1 MNRETHYGRKLFT
14 TVAFLPTDTNFAN
27 GEISIRRK
35 DNLANLS
42 YKEAR
47 EYLKE
52 DYILDKITKTE
63 YAQSLRQLR
72 FLWRT
77 KKLTGK

>member
-1 MNRETHYGRKLFT
+1 MERETHYGKKIIT

-27 GEISIRRK
+27 GEISIRRR
-35 DNLANLS
+35 DNLANIS
-42 YKEAR
+42 YREAR

-52 DYILDKITKTE
+52 DYMLDKITKAE
-63 YAQSLRQLR
+63 YALSLRQLR

>member
-1 MNRETHYGRKLFT
+1 MERETHYSRKLT
-14 TVAFLPTDTNFAN
+14 YTVAFLPTDTNFAN
-27 GEISIRRK
+27 GEISIRRR

-52 DYILDKITKTE
+52 DYMLDKITKAE
-63 YAQSLRQLR
+63 YALSLKQLR

-77 KKLTGK
+77 KKLTGQ